1 MQHSRYRL
9 VPRLLTTVIHSISG
23 MVPALLFFAL
33 FATTLC
39 SPALADNNTLSVVA
53 AYGDKE
59 AIFAEFTR
67 KTGIKIEFIDMSS
80 GEVLARTEAEGG
92 RPMADLWFG
101 GGADSFIKAAS
112 KGLLEAY
119 NSPEAAK
126 VPAKYKD
133 KDGYWTGISLVMA
146 GFLVNTEILS
156 EKHLP
161 VPHTWA
167 ELAKPEYKGEVLTAD
182 PSISGTTYAVVAG
195 LLQKMGPKEGWHYFE
210 QISDNVPFF
219 AKRGG
224 EPPKKAAAGEVAVG
238 VTPLSGEFIH
248 MQNKF
253 PVSPVFP
260 RDGVPWVPAGMAI
273 FKNAKKLDAAQAFV
287 DWALS
292 VEGQRFIQSR
302 DPRIMVRP
310 EVTPPEEFKGFVMSD
325 LLDVDFSTFGTQ
337 RKEILDTWAKR
348 VASRH

>member
-1 MQHSRYRL
+1 MQHSIFRLSYRPQAAAKH
-9 VPRLLTTVIHSISG
+9 VFAGVF
-23 MVPALLFFAL
+23 PALIFFVI
-33 FATTLC
+33 FGVTLC
-39 SPALADNNTLSVVA
+39 SQSLAADNTLSVVA

-101 GGADSFIKAAS
+101 GGADSFIKAAD

-119 NSPEAAK
+119 SSPEAATI
-126 VPAKYKD
+126 PAKYKD

-146 GFLVNTEILS
+146 GFLVNTEILA
-156 EKHLP
+156 EKQLP
-161 VPHTWA
+161 VPQTWA

-182 PSISGTTYAVVAG
+182 PAISGTTYAVVAG
-195 LLQKMGPKEGWHYFE
+195 LLQKMGPEEGWRYFE
-210 QISDNVPFF
+210 QLSDNVPFF

-238 VTPLSGEFIH
+238 LTPLSGEFIH
-248 MQNKF
+248 MQKKF
-253 PVSPVFP
+253 PVAPVFP
-260 RDGVPWVPAGMAI
+260 KDGVPWVPAGMAI
-273 FKNAKKLDAAQAFV
+273 FKNANKIDAAKAFV

-292 VEGQRFIQSR
+292 VEGQRYIQSR

-310 EVTPPEEFKGFVMSD
+310 EVAPPEEFKGFVMSD

-337 RKEILDTWAKR
+337 RKQILDTWAQR
-348 VASRH
+348 VANQR